1 MDAAVMA
8 YAKTDEKLDKY
19 GDSQHG
25 GHSGPMSD
33 ESASFAKGTLVV
45 SPYLRGF

>member
-1 MDAAVMA
+1 MDAAVAA
-8 YAKTDEKLDKY
+8 YAKTNEKLDKY
-19 GDSQHG
+19 GVTRTEVTRVQCRN
-25 GHSGPMSD
+25 